1 MLMGKMNIKNFI
13 KYNILL
19 LIALFIVVIILYEKS
34 YNALYIVCVVTAG
47 SGLIIGQTSGLN
59 LFSLGMG
66 QTRKK
71 LEIKL
76 LKQLL
81 FLILYSLS
89 LMLCTILFIL
99 IIYRSLHFRFSIIFF
114 TYLISLILSQLS
126 LYITLNS
133 NSKKKIILGS
143 LIIIGIVILL
153 LLISNKIVSNILL
166 LIFLPI
172 IYFENRYSL
181 YHKEI

>member
-1 MLMGKMNIKNFI
+1 MLMGKINIKNFI

-19 LIALFIVVIILYEKS
+19 LITLFIVIIILYEKS

-59 LFSLGMG
+59 LFSLGIG
-66 QTRKK
+66 QTRKRI
-71 LEIKL
+71 EIKL

-89 LMLCTILFIL
+89 LMLFTILFIL
-99 IIYRSLHFRFSIIFF
+99 IIYRSLQFRFGIIAFS
-114 TYLISLILSQLS
+114 YLISLVLSQLS

-133 NSKKKIILGS
+133 KRKKKMILGS

-153 LLISNKIVSNILL
+153 LLISNKTVSNILL
-166 LIFLPI
+166 LILIPI

-181 YHKEI
+181 YHNEI